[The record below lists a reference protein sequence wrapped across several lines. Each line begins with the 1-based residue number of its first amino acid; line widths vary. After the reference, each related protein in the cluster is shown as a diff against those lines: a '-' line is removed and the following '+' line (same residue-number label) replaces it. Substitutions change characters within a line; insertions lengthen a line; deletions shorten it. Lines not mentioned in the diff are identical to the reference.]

1 MTIPDLG
8 PVLGRTGRPLDQI
21 RLIGVTARGRHGVFP
36 EERRDGQDFT
46 VDVVLHLDT
55 TPAANS
61 DDVADTVHYGDLAGR
76 IADVVR
82 GEPVDL
88 IETLAARIAASC
100 VASSDSGG
108 VQAVDV
114 VVHKPQAPIAEPFT
128 DVVVAIRR
136 SRAELLPGSPVEPT
150 EPTEAD
156 VLDRR
161 PEQPVTAVL
170 ALGTNLGDRTA
181 TLRTA
186 VDELRAVDDIEVERV
201 SPVVETDPVGGP
213 DQPDY
218 LNAVV
223 LVRTGLSARELL
235 LACQRIETG
244 HGRKR
249 TVRWGPRTLDIDLIR
264 YGELIS
270 TDPVLEL
277 PHPRADQRAFVL
289 APWLA
294 ADPHA
299 WLPPRPGAVEAPEE
313 PGSASRPSGRRSVAA
328 LLALA
333 ADATGVRAR
342 PDLRLDHSDR
352 RDENPDRAAD
362 DRTDSTMD
370 ETSTR

>member
-55 TPAANS
+55 TPAADS

-150 EPTEAD
+150 EAG

-161 PEQPVTAVL
+161 PEHPVTAVL

-299 WLPPRPGAVEAPEE
+299 WLPPRPGAVEAPAA

>member
-21 RLIGVTARGRHGVFP
+21 RLSGVTARGRHGVFP

-55 TPAANS
+55 TPAADS

-150 EPTEAD
+150 EAD

-186 VDELRAVDDIEVERV
+186 VDELRAVDDVEVER
-201 SPVVETDPVGGP
+201 
-213 DQPDY
+213 
-218 LNAVV
+218 
-223 LVRTGLSARELL
+223 
-235 LACQRIETG
+235 
-244 HGRKR
+244 
-249 TVRWGPRTLDIDLIR
+249 
-264 YGELIS
+264 
-270 TDPVLEL
+270 
-277 PHPRADQRAFVL
+277 
-289 APWLA
+289 
-294 ADPHA
+294 
-299 WLPPRPGAVEAPEE
+299 
-313 PGSASRPSGRRSVAA
+313 ASRPVAPDSGDPQDAA
-328 LLALA
+328 ETAYMT
-333 ADATGVRAR
+333 AT
-342 PDLRLDHSDR
+342 SDR
-352 RDENPDRAAD
+352 RKVME
-362 DRTDSTMD
+362 
-370 ETSTR
+370 